1 MQLVFQKTG
10 DNVNEMFASL
20 RNTAFN
26 DYIEEEDESDDDD
39 DQEVISENHQ
49 SEPSSATNENKS
61 KS

>member
-26 DYIEEEDESDDDD
+26 DYIEEEDETDDD
-39 DQEVISENHQ
+39 E
-49 SEPSSATNENKS
+49 
-61 KS
+61 